1 MKPESILIR
10 RIRLFMVSFLTL
22 FLELALIRFI
32 PANIELVGYFSNII
46 LLGAFLGIGIGLLST
61 KRSTR
66 FFTYFPWLL
75 GFLLIS
81 VMVFKIQITIDSP
94 GALFFKGLQEDGIYT
109 NPIVLLP
116 LLFSVIVIVF
126 AALSQEFGIRFRQ
139 FTALTA
145 YVIDLSGALTA
156 IILFSVFS
164 ALSSSPFLW
173 FLIIAITTI
182 AISGRPKSPTG
193 ILTLILLIIIPFI
206 PLMTPTRS
214 IWSPYSKLTV
224 TKTVDPNMG
233 LAYIIDSNNVSHQ
246 VITDY
251 RVRERFYYALYQT
264 FPHTDE
270 FKNILIIGAGTGA
283 DVATAL
289 NLNPQVAHI
298 DAVEIDPEIARL
310 GKLLNPNKPFDDP
323 RVSVIINDGRNYL
336 ERTAKHYD
344 LIIFALTDSV
354 VLTSAQS
361 NIRLESFLFTEEA
374 FNLVKAHLTHDGLFV
389 LYNYYREQWLIDRI
403 ALMIHN
409 VFGQNPLLLT
419 YGDTGKAATF
429 MAGPKTM
436 HATLLPGM
444 VSYHPNKL
452 VPTAT
457 DDWPFTYVKD
467 RTIPP
472 IYGNTLLVIIVI
484 AFLFVLLSMKGNIRS
499 LLSYPQYFFLGLG
512 FMLLETKNLVTF
524 GLLFGNTWAVNA
536 MVFAAILT
544 STLLSAV
551 ISRKYTVRNIGRLYV
566 LLIIVLVAN
575 ALTPPHI
582 LIAIPQILRYILAS
596 VYYFAPVFIA
606 NLIFSQTF
614 KEQSDTPTALGVNM
628 LGAMAGGLLEYTAMA
643 VGYQAL
649 YIVIII
655 SYLCALIPTKRR

>member
-1 MKPESILIR
+1 MKPESLLIR
-10 RIRLFMVSFLTL
+10 RVRLFLVSFLTL

-32 PANIELVGYFSNII
+32 PANIELVGYFSNLI

-61 KRSTR
+61 KRTTR

-75 GFLLIS
+75 ALLLIS
-81 VMVFKIQITIDSP
+81 VMVFKMKITVDSP

-109 NPIVLLP
+109 NPLVLLP
-116 LLFSVIVIVF
+116 LLFSFVVIVF
-126 AALSQEFGIRFRQ
+126 ASVSQEFGIRFRQ
-139 FTALTA
+139 FPALAA
-145 YVIDLSGALTA
+145 YVIDLAGALTA

-173 FLIIAITTI
+173 FLVIVIATI
-182 AISGRPKSPTG
+182 GISGVPKRLNQIPA
-193 ILTLILLIIIPFI
+193 LLLLIIIPFI
-206 PLMTPTRS
+206 PLMTSTRS

-224 TKTVDPNMG
+224 TKTMDPHMG
-233 LAYIIDSNNVSHQ
+233 VAYNIDSNNISHQ
-246 VITDY
+246 FISDY
-251 RVRERFYYALYQT
+251 RVRERFYYTQYEA
-264 FPHTDE
+264 FPDPNE
-270 FKNILIIGAGTGA
+270 FKQILIIGAGTGA

-289 NLNPQVAHI
+289 NLNPHVVHI
-298 DAVEIDPEIARL
+298 DAVEIDPEIVKI

-336 ERTAKHYD
+336 ERTRQHYD

-374 FNLVKAHLTHDGLFV
+374 FSLVKQHLTPDGLFV

-403 ALMIHN
+403 ALMIHD

-429 MAGPKTM
+429 MAGPKIL

-444 VSYHPNKL
+444 IFYHPSQL
-452 VPTAT
+452 IPTAT
-457 DDWPFTYVKD
+457 DDWPFTYVKN

-472 IYGNTLLVIIVI
+472 IYSNTLLAIVII
-484 AFLFVLLSMKGNIRS
+484 AFLFVFLSVGKNIPS
-499 LLSYPQYFFLGLG
+499 LLLYPQYFFLGLG

-544 STLLSAV
+544 STLLSAI
-551 ISRKYTVRNIGRLYV
+551 ISRKYTVRNIWRLYA
-566 LLIIVLVAN
+566 LLIIVLAAN
-575 ALTPPHI
+575 ALTPAHI
-582 LIAIPQILRYILAS
+582 LIAIPQTLRYILAS
-596 VYYFAPVFIA
+596 IYYFAPVFIA

-628 LGAMAGGLLEYTAMA
+628 LGAMVGGILEYTAMV

-649 YIVIII
+649 YSVIII
-655 SYLCALIPTKRR
+655 SYLCAFIPYKRR